1 MTTTET
7 APPMGPP
14 PPEVKILPPIWQG
27 RRSSPRPVLPEVIVV
42 VVEVLMACAF
52 VAFYIVAFALGLGG
66 LQAARGNELHYSDL
80 RESLAEGT
88 APTGGAIDPGT
99 PVALLTVPR
108 IKMNEVVVEGTA
120 AEDLRSGPGHRRDTP
135 LPGQA
140 GTSVVF
146 GRTVMF
152 GGPFLQIRSLAQ
164 GDVITVTTGQGTF
177 NYAVDDVRREGDPL
191 PDPVAAGGAR
201 ITLIS
206 AEGVSWRDGWAPDRM
221 LYVDATM
228 QGKPAADP
236 GGRPTIIPAQEKA
249 MASDQSAWTPLVLWL
264 QVLAVGAFG
273 AAWALAR
280 WGTAQAWLTFVPV
293 ILVGLWGSC
302 DSFLQLLPNVM

>member
-7 APPMGPP
+7 APPPGPP
-14 PPEVKILPPIWQG
+14 PPETRILPPIWQV
-27 RRSSPRPVLPEVIVV
+27 RRFQPRPELPGLAVAVI
-42 VVEVLMACAF
+42 EVLMACCL
-52 VAFYIVAFALGLGG
+52 VAFFLFAFALGIGG
-66 LQAARGNELHYSDL
+66 LQAERGNELHYSDL

-108 IKMNEVVVEGTA
+108 IKVNEVVVEGTA
-120 AEDLRSGPGHRRDTP
+120 AEDLRAGPGHRRDTP
-135 LPGQA
+135 LPGQP

-146 GRTVMF
+146 GRAVMF
-152 GGPFLQIRSLAQ
+152 GGPFLRIRTLAQ
-164 GDVITVTTGQGTF
+164 GDVITVTTAQGTF

-221 LYVDATM
+221 IYVDATM
-228 QGKPAADP
+228 QGKPVADP
-236 GGRPTIIPAQEKA
+236 GGRPTIIPVQEKA
-249 MASDQSAWTPLVLWL
+249 MASDSSAWIAVVLWL
-264 QVLAVGAFG
+264 QVLAIGAFG
-273 AAWALAR
+273 AAWAQAR
-280 WGTAQAWLTFVPV
+280 WGGAQAWLTFVPI
-293 ILVGLWGSC
+293 ILVGLWGAC
-302 DSFLQLLPNVM
+302 DGTLQLLPNVM